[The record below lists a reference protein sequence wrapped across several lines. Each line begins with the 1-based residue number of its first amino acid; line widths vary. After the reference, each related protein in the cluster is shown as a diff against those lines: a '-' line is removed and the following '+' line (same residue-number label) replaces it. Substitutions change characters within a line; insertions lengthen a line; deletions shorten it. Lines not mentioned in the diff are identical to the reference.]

1 MKRVSIR
8 RKERELSDMAKITF
22 GELLKLFQKRN
33 PNVVSAYDESGKLK
47 TPTPTPS
54 SDPSTKRWEVLMIP
68 RRPTQK
74 QSKTQG
80 QAIDNKD
87 EIDLDGWNL
96 HRAAQEN
103 KLDIAGALIARGDD
117 VYAQNNTDETPLSF
131 AAKENSLEVAKLLIE
146 HGVDLDAKDEDGQTP
161 LHHVAFENSV
171 DVAGLLID
179 SGS

>member
-1 MKRVSIR
+1 
-8 RKERELSDMAKITF
+8 MAKITF

-96 HRAAQEN
+96 HRAAKEN
-103 KLDIAGALIARGDD
+103 RVDIVRALIARGDD
-117 VYAQNNTDETPLSF
+117 VDAKNDNGETPLHW
-131 AAKENSLEVAKLLIE
+131 AAWGNSLDVARLLIE
-146 HGVDLDAKDEDGQTP
+146 HGANTDGIDLSWM
-161 LHHVAFENSV
+161 N
-171 DVAGLLID
+171 
-179 SGS
+179 